1 MKTYYDKTFFN
12 KKLFVCDDGC
22 STGKVKTLVA
32 EQCKNNI
39 NKECLFLIHNKHC
52 ICNKKKVG

>member
-1 MKTYYDKTFFN
+1 MKTYYDIFFD
-12 KKLFVCDDGC
+12 KKLYVCNDRC
-22 STGKVKTLVA
+22 STGKFKNLVA

-39 NKECLFLIHNKHC
+39 KKECLFLIHNKYC